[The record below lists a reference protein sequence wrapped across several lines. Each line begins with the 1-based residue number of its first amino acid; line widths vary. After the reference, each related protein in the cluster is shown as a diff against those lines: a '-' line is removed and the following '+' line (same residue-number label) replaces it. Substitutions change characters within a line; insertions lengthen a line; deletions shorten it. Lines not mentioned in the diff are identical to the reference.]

1 MYLSV
6 LICIFHC
13 FDRLFFF
20 CKFFCFFF
28 FKKNNNIFIFIFSN
42 VKIDLFVFFC
52 LNFSL
57 FITIETKGWTIYCH
71 MRINIIQ
78 QQAYKAAND
87 VNTHKTMSFAVD
99 GFNED
104 INAEILYYRR
114 RSSAK
119 FLLKLFVGAV
129 FCVYV
134 PLVALS
140 WFLPK
145 GREDVTFFSA
155 GAYCVFPGAFLTI
168 AGKQK
173 KIIILHLCCN
183 MFFFFFKKN
192 FIHFFSFFFNLVQ
205 FNLFSIFFFQ
215 IVFAFNQRCLC
226 FNFGYLFCLDYNE
239 ISTSSEKHQRQFEIE
254 TRIENCCHSLYIISS
269 CSIYWNN

>member
-1 MYLSV
+1 
-6 LICIFHC
+6 
-13 FDRLFFF
+13 
-20 CKFFCFFF
+20 
-28 FKKNNNIFIFIFSN
+28 
-42 VKIDLFVFFC
+42 
-52 LNFSL
+52 
-57 FITIETKGWTIYCH
+57 

-192 FIHFFSFFFNLVQ
+192 FIHFFFHFSSILFNLTYFPFFFFKLFLLLIKGAYVLILAIYSVWITTKYRRQAKNIRDSLKLKQELKIVVIVCTLLALVV
-205 FNLFSIFFFQ
+205 FIGTIESKLLLFIFGFFLKKKR
-215 IVFAFNQRCLC
+215 F
-226 FNFGYLFCLDYNE
+226 
-239 ISTSSEKHQRQFEIE
+239 
-254 TRIENCCHSLYIISS
+254 
-269 CSIYWNN
+269 